1 MEQTIRGGK
10 KVMENDPFETALNTL
25 RAAGKIAGLE
35 PNAIKILSQPKR
47 IFEFAIPM
55 KMDNGEFKIFNA
67 FRVHYN
73 DALGQ
78 VKDGTRFVPNL
89 DLSTVK
95 ALGFWMTIKHA
106 VANIPAGGGKGG
118 VRVDPSGLSEKELER
133 LVRAFMRKLPM
144 KGAWVDVPGAD
155 IGTSAKTQAWMLDE
169 YEEISGFHSPAA
181 INDKPA
187 EVNGTLGSMEATGT
201 GAFFVTKEAIKDLG
215 LTKNESIA
223 VQGFG
228 DVGRTITK
236 LLYNE
241 GFKIIAVSD
250 IKAGIYRK
258 EGLNIEELAK
268 HVKSTGFVANFP
280 GTVSITNK
288 ELLET
293 NCDILIP
300 AAVQSVI
307 NEENADKVKA
317 KLILECANG
326 PITTAGEKILE
337 RKGVTIIPDVL
348 TNCGSAIVCS
358 FERTQGLTDTYWDL
372 ETVNKKL
379 KERILKAYKDTIL
392 TAKEKDTSFRNAAW
406 INALTKIS
414 KAMKARGWI

>member
-1 MEQTIRGGK
+1 MK
-10 KVMENDPFETALNTL
+10 DNPFKIALNTL
-25 RAAGKIAGLE
+25 HIAGNIAHIDS
-35 PNAIKILSQPKR
+35 NAIKILEQPKR
-47 IFEFAIPM
+47 IFEFTIPM

-89 DLSTVK
+89 DLDTVK

-106 VANIPAGGGKGG
+106 VADIPAGGGKGG
-118 VRVDPSGLSEKELER
+118 VRVDPGKLSEWEYER
-133 LVRAFMRKLPM
+133 LVRAFIRKLPM

-201 GAFFVTKEAIKDLG
+201 GAFFVTKEAVKDFG
-215 LTKNESIA
+215 LSKKASVS

-228 DVGRTITK
+228 DVGRTIAK
-236 LLYNE
+236 LLFKE

-250 IKAGIYRK
+250 IKGGIYSK
-258 EGLNIEELAK
+258 EGLNVEKLVR
-268 HVKSTGFVANFP
+268 HVENTGFVKNFP
-280 GTVSITNK
+280 ETVEITNE

-307 NEENADKVKA
+307 TDINAEKIRA
-317 KLILECANG
+317 KLIIEGANG
-326 PITTAGEKILE
+326 PTTTEAEKILE
-337 RKGVTIIPDVL
+337 DKGVKIIPDVL
-348 TNCGSAIVCS
+348 SNCGSALVCS

-379 KERILKAYKDTIL
+379 KERILKAYTETIT
-392 TAKEKDTSFRNAAW
+392 TAREKSTSFRNAAW
-406 INALTKIS
+406 INALIKIS